1 MNFLTALNNV
11 PHTGTPN
18 ASKTSMAVN
27 TPPTTGIAFA
37 PKDTNLLPTLATPAP
52 TLNKLVPNP
61 FVAFVV
67 FSTVLETFLIDDAD
81 LVISPT
87 SSTAL

>member
-27 TPPTTGIAFA
+27 TPPTTGIAFI
-37 PKDTNLLPTLATPAP
+37 PKDANLVPMLTTPEP
-52 TLNKLVPNP
+52 TLNKLEPKP

-67 FSTVLETFLIDDAD
+67 FSTVSETFLIDDAD

>member
-27 TPPTTGIAFA
+27 TPPITGIAFI
-37 PKDTNLLPTLATPAP
+37 PKDLNLVPMLTTPEP
-52 TLNKLVPNP
+52 TLNKLDPKP

-67 FSTVLETFLIDDAD
+67 FSTVSETFLIDDAD
-81 LVISPT
+81 LEISPT
-87 SSTAL
+87 SSTTL

>member
-18 ASKTSMAVN
+18 ASKTSMAVK
-27 TPPTTGIAFA
+27 TPPTTGIAFI
-37 PKDTNLLPTLATPAP
+37 PKDLNLAPMLTTPEP
-52 TLNKLVPNP
+52 TLNKLEPNP

-67 FSTVLETFLIDDAD
+67 FSTVSETFLIDDAD
-81 LVISPT
+81 LAISPT